1 MAQRSIYLF
10 LRQPTLISSS
20 SDGHLKATAV
30 GQYVYERKGA
40 DADHATLSR
49 AREGQTSS
57 RRLNEGLP
65 GEDRWI
71 RGGSWGGERWMVE
84 VLLAA
89 LVVVAECSSS
99 LLVRIG
105 TWIGSL
111 LGQRLMEELEE
122 RPEDDN
128 PMLRTTIHQWSR
140 GDDTE

>member
-10 LRQPTLISSS
+10 LRQPTLISCVQFN
-20 SDGHLKATAV
+20 K
-30 GQYVYERKGA
+30 QW
-40 DADHATLSR
+40 R
-49 AREGQTSS
+49 AFESNGGGPNSS

-71 RGGSWGGERWMVE
+71 GGGSWGGERWMVE

-105 TWIGSL
+105 TWMGSL
-111 LGQRLMEELEE
+111 LGQRLMEE
-122 RPEDDN
+122 RPEDN
-128 PMLRTTIHQWSR
+128 NQMLRTTIHQWSR